1 MTNKHDIYSTN
12 QKNKGGKQTIVS
24 LHMGGGGELYLPT
37 TLFIHIQYRLYH
49 CTTHNHTYKGDFIKQ
64 IRFPG

>member
-12 QKNKGGKQTIVS
+12 QKNKGGKQIIVS
-24 LHMGGGGELYLPT
+24 LHWGGGGNYTFLQLI
-37 TLFIHIQYRLYH
+37 FIHIQYRLYH